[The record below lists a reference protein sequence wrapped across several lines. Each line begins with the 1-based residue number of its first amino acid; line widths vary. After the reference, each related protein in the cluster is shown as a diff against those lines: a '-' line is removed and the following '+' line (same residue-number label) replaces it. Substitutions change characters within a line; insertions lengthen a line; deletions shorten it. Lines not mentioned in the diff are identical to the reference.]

1 MDSGYSTNCSSTCST
16 CSLNEDVLL
25 GVFGRR
31 GSVRSC
37 LSSMAGNITE
47 WISLEAV
54 APETSSFVAAVG
66 SNLEEEG
73 NR

>member
-1 MDSGYSTNCSSTCST
+1 
-16 CSLNEDVLL
+16 
-25 GVFGRR
+25 
-31 GSVRSC
+31 
-37 LSSMAGNITE
+37 MAGNITE

-54 APETSSFVAAVG
+54 APETSSFAAAVG